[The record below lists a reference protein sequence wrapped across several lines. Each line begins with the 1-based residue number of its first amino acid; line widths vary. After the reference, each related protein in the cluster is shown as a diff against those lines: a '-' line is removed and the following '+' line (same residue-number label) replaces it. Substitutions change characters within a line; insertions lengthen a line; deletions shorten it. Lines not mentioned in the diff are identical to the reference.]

1 MLGAQERDLLQ
12 MERTVLNSLGFRI
25 NTPTAY
31 TFWSVYRLGHAMHN
45 PTASLAS
52 YLMVRLLAFSAQW
65 TPHPAACSRTPA
77 LDVIAL
83 QAQYLQ
89 APALGSMPRAISCE
103 APSHPGT
110 Y

>member
-77 LDVIAL
+77 LDVI
-83 QAQYLQ
+83 Q
-89 APALGSMPRAISCE
+89 APGSILAGSGSGE
-103 APSHPGT
+103 HAPCNQL
-110 Y
+110 